1 MYSFVREKKRKLLNK
16 TKKMRFKKQMKREK
30 NIKKTKRQKMNRT
43 IRSKTRSKTRSKVYR
58 NTSKKIKGGASN
70 VGHYVG
76 KPNNNPYLGY
86 GEYQ

>member
-1 MYSFVREKKRKLLNK
+1 MYSFVRQKKRKILNK

-43 IRSKTRSKTRSKVYR
+43 IRSKTRSRVYR
-58 NTSKKIKGGASN
+58 NTSKKIKGGTSN

-76 KPNNNPYLGY
+76 SPHNKVYLGY
-86 GEYQ
+86 GEYL